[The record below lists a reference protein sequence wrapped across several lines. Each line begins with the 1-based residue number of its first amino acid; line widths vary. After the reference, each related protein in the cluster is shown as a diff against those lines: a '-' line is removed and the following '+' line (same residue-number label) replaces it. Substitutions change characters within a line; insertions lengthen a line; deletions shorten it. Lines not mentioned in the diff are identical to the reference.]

1 MNILFI
7 ITDSSGY
14 KTYLELKNYLHN
26 NNCHINLNYYYINAD
41 INDIKFDSNKFY
53 HENSRLID
61 SFEGEDEVLSKYYD
75 EYYNINRPYGYA
87 LARTMFIPSTL
98 IVLKNYLN
106 NEQYLLSNLN
116 TKEYLTTIKYKQYK
130 DYIEFEEQYN
140 NIPDAD
146 LYLISERNGSCNTSL
161 LTIQLSLALYLHR
174 KYKDSKIIIGGG
186 RNNTKNNSIVN
197 LINAIGKNYTDNKL
211 EFCVGD
217 IGPVIYNY
225 INNTNY
231 NNVYDMN
238 KKEVLDLDI
247 SEYEMK
253 YILKNNF
260 GVSYSKGCINNCPFC
275 IGHNISTFDIIN
287 NINIYNKYFIY
298 LNKNYPN
305 TNINV
310 FDNEINHTKDYFATF
325 MHNIISLNINNPITI
340 FLDMKMITDN
350 DIMLMKQYKN
360 IILNVSAD
368 YLDTI
373 NKKDIITN
381 FKHMYDKLKNNNI
394 NVDKIY
400 MVANI
405 PNFKTI
411 NNIDFLEVFKYSYN
425 NNIYEDFR
433 LELSSDLYINAN
445 KYNITF
451 VNYNN
456 KDNTFINIEKELNN
470 IPIMYYRSDYNR
482 KELLNEKYKL
492 LNKLKGYLLL
502 IVNNKLKSNNL
513 IDSLVV
519 NSFIYRDLIDN
530 RIKYLDSLVDEYV
543 KR

>member
-116 TKEYLTTIKYKQYK
+116 TKEYLTTIKYKHYK

-231 NNVYDMN
+231 NNVYGMN

-433 LELSSDLYINAN
+433 LELSSDLYINAD
-445 KYNITF
+445 KYGISF
-451 VNYNN
+451 FNYNN
-456 KDNTFINIEKELNN
+456 IDETFKDINEELNN

-530 RIKYLDSLVDEYV
+530 RIKYLDDLVDEYV

>member
-161 LTIQLSLALYLHR
+161 LTIQVSLALYLHR
-174 KYKDSKIIIGGG
+174 KHKNSKIIIGGG
-186 RNNTKNNSIVN
+186 RNNTKNNPIVN

-231 NNVYDMN
+231 NNVYGMN

-411 NNIDFLEVFKYSYN
+411 NNIDFLEVFNYSYD

-433 LELSSDLYINAN
+433 LELSSDLYINAD
-445 KYNITF
+445 KYGISF
-451 VNYNN
+451 FNYNN
-456 KDNTFINIEKELNN
+456 KDETFKDINEELNN

>member
-106 NEQYLLSNLN
+106 NEQYLLANLN

-174 KYKDSKIIIGGG
+174 KHKNSKIIIGGG

-231 NNVYDMN
+231 NNVYGMN
-238 KKEVLDLDI
+238 NKEVLDLDI

-456 KDNTFINIEKELNN
+456 KDNTFLNIEKELNN

-530 RIKYLDSLVDEYV
+530 RIKYLDNLVDEYV

>member
-1 MNILFI
+1 
-7 ITDSSGY
+7 
-14 KTYLELKNYLHN
+14 
-26 NNCHINLNYYYINAD
+26 
-41 INDIKFDSNKFY
+41 
-53 HENSRLID
+53 
-61 SFEGEDEVLSKYYD
+61 
-75 EYYNINRPYGYA
+75 
-87 LARTMFIPSTL
+87 
-98 IVLKNYLN
+98 
-106 NEQYLLSNLN
+106 
-116 TKEYLTTIKYKQYK
+116 
-130 DYIEFEEQYN
+130 
-140 NIPDAD
+140 
-146 LYLISERNGSCNTSL
+146 
-161 LTIQLSLALYLHR
+161 
-174 KYKDSKIIIGGG
+174 
-186 RNNTKNNSIVN
+186 
-197 LINAIGKNYTDNKL
+197 
-211 EFCVGD
+211 
-217 IGPVIYNY
+217 
-225 INNTNY
+225 
-231 NNVYDMN
+231 
-238 KKEVLDLDI
+238 
-247 SEYEMK
+247 
-253 YILKNNF
+253 
-260 GVSYSKGCINNCPFC
+260 
-275 IGHNISTFDIIN
+275 
-287 NINIYNKYFIY
+287 
-298 LNKNYPN
+298 
-305 TNINV
+305 V

-381 FKHMYDKLKNNNI
+381 FKQMYNKLKDNNI

-400 MVANI
+400 IVANI

-411 NNIDFLEVFKYSYN
+411 NNIDFLEVFNYSYN

-456 KDNTFINIEKELNN
+456 KDNIFLNIEKELNN
-470 IPIMYYRSDYNR
+470 IPIMYYRNDYNR

-530 RIKYLDSLVDEYV
+530 RIKYLDDLVDEYV

>member
-53 HENSRLID
+53 NENSRLID

-140 NIPDAD
+140 NIPGAD

-174 KYKDSKIIIGGG
+174 KYKNSKIIIGGG

-260 GVSYSKGCINNCPFC
+260 GVSYSKGCVNNCPFC

-287 NINIYNKYFIY
+287 NIKIYNKYFIY

-411 NNIDFLEVFKYSYN
+411 NNIDFLEVFNYSYD

-433 LELSSDLYINAN
+433 LELSSDLYINAD
-445 KYNITF
+445 KYGISF
-451 VNYNN
+451 FNYNN
-456 KDNTFINIEKELNN
+456 IDETFKDINEELNN

>member
-41 INDIKFDSNKFY
+41 INDIKFASNKFY

-61 SFEGEDEVLSKYYD
+61 SFEGEDEVLSKYYED
-75 EYYNINRPYGYA
+75 YYNINRPYGYA

-116 TKEYLTTIKYKQYK
+116 TKEYLTTIKYKHYK

-146 LYLISERNGSCNTSL
+146 LYLISERNGACNSAL
-161 LTIQLSLALYLHR
+161 LTIQLSLSLYLHR

-186 RNNTKNNSIVN
+186 RNNTSNNPIAN
-197 LINAIGKNYTDNKL
+197 LINAIGRSYTSNRI
-211 EFCVGD
+211 EYCIGD
-217 IGPVIYNY
+217 IGPVIHNY
-225 INNTNY
+225 INNINY
-231 NNVYDMN
+231 NCSYGMN
-238 KKEVLDLDI
+238 KNKVLDLDI
-247 SEYEMK
+247 SEHEMNN
-253 YILKNNF
+253 ILNNNF
-260 GVSYSKGCINNCPFC
+260 GISFSNGCINNCPFC
-275 IGHNISTFDIIN
+275 IGHNVSRFDIIN
-287 NINIYNKYFIY
+287 DISIFTPYFKY
-298 LNKNYPN
+298 LHNNYPN
-305 TNINV
+305 TNINI
-310 FDNEINHTKDYFATF
+310 FDNEINHTKGYFTKF
-325 MHNIISLNINNPITI
+325 MNYILSLNINNPITI
-340 FLDMKMITDN
+340 FLDMKMITDD
-350 DIMLMKQYKN
+350 DISLMKQYKN
-360 IILNVSAD
+360 LNLSISAD
-368 YLDTI
+368 YLDI
-373 NKKDIITN
+373 DNKKSILIN
-381 FKHMYDKLKNNNI
+381 FKTIYDKLIENDI
-394 NVDKIY
+394 NVNKIY
-400 MVANI
+400 IVANI

-411 NNIDFLEVFKYSYN
+411 NNDDFLDIFKYSYN

-433 LELSSDLYINAN
+433 LELSSDLYINAD
-445 KYNITF
+445 KYGISF
-451 VNYNN
+451 FNYNN
-456 KDNTFINIEKELNN
+456 TDETFKDINEELNN

-492 LNKLKGYLLL
+492 LSKLRGYLLL
-502 IVNNKLKSNNL
+502 INRNKLKPNNL

-530 RIKYLDSLVDEYV
+530 RIKYLDDLVDDYV

>member
-106 NEQYLLSNLN
+106 NEQYLLANLN

-140 NIPDAD
+140 NIPNAD
-146 LYLISERNGSCNTSL
+146 LYLISERNGSFNTAV
-161 LTIQLSLALYLHR
+161 LTIQISLALYLHR
-174 KYKDSKIIIGGG
+174 RNKDSKIIIGGG
-186 RNNTKNNSIVN
+186 KNNNSNNPIVN

-231 NNVYDMN
+231 NNVYGMN
-238 KKEVLDLDI
+238 NKEVLDLDI

-456 KDNTFINIEKELNN
+456 KDNTFLNIEKELNN

-530 RIKYLDSLVDEYV
+530 RIKYLDNLVDEYV

>member
-161 LTIQLSLALYLHR
+161 LTIQVSLSLYLHR
-174 KYKDSKIIIGGG
+174 KYKNSKIIIGGG

-231 NNVYDMN
+231 NNVYGMN

-411 NNIDFLEVFKYSYN
+411 NNIDFLEVFNYSYD

-456 KDNTFINIEKELNN
+456 IDETFKDINEELNN